1 MKQNKVIRQRLYTSY
16 TSTLIS
22 VALVLFV
29 LSLVG
34 ILLTSE
40 RALSNHVKEKVGFT
54 LFLKHDVGESD
65 MFELRK
71 KIDAMEMVKSTEYVS
86 AEEASRRLA
95 ETLGQNYIDLADG
108 NPIPPSL
115 EVHFYADYATPENF
129 IKIEQQYK
137 NHELVDSIHYDK
149 SHVQNL
155 NLNIEK
161 LSLFLLVLSGLLLLI
176 SIVLIHNTI
185 RLTVYTKRFLIK
197 TMQLV
202 GATNHYI
209 RSPFLLRGA
218 FQGFLSG
225 LIAVLITSG
234 ILYVLKMGS
243 YEIIKYLD
251 LELLGIVFLSV
262 ILIGMFLTFVATFF
276 ALNKFLKLNQEELY
290 I

>member
-54 LFLKHDVGESD
+54 LFLKPDVGESD

-129 IKIEQQYK
+129 IKIEQHYK
-137 NHELVDSIHYDK
+137 NHELVDSTHYDK
-149 SHVQNL
+149 
-155 NLNIEK
+155 
-161 LSLFLLVLSGLLLLI
+161 
-176 SIVLIHNTI
+176 
-185 RLTVYTKRFLIK
+185 
-197 TMQLV
+197 
-202 GATNHYI
+202 
-209 RSPFLLRGA
+209 
-218 FQGFLSG
+218 
-225 LIAVLITSG
+225 
-234 ILYVLKMGS
+234 
-243 YEIIKYLD
+243 
-251 LELLGIVFLSV
+251 
-262 ILIGMFLTFVATFF
+262 
-276 ALNKFLKLNQEELY
+276 
-290 I
+290 